1 MLVMGK
7 CGVWVGKGEIY
18 SLLEKELEI
27 SNCMVKLESPIY
39 LNYDIE
45 MGLLQTKTMKRIA
58 NAASFLMN

>member
-1 MLVMGK
+1 MEKSGIWDV
-7 CGVWVGKGEIY
+7 GEIL

-45 MGLLQTKTMKRIA
+45 MGLPQTKTMKRIA